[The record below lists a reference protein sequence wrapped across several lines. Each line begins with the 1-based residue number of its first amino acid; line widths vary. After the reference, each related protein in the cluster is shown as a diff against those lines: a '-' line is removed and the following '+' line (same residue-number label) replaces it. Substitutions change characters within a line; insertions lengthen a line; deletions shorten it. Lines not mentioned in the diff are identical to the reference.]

1 MDYMFNI
8 DGEYDARYLDCDVA
22 MAEMA
27 AEDDDDDDYLL
38 VECDCEL
45 CYPCAWV
52 LYITTPNY
60 HLKNYSVP
68 IANR

>member
-45 CYPCAWV
+45 CYPCA
-52 LYITTPNY
+52 
-60 HLKNYSVP
+60 
-68 IANR
+68 